1 MPRVADGPGRN
12 EQTNG
17 TDLKPTLSLE
27 PNPAEPQ

>member
-17 TDLKPTLSLE
+17 TDLKPTLGLE